1 MLAWRSAFGTVA
13 RSIKLYCNVDDK
25 KTIDFFFPSTLR
37 KKKIPSERRYS
48 RACQRDS
55 IWNVLANYFSV
66 LSVFP
71 CDGISV
77 RARARVYLETR
88 TSSKRSEERKKEKKK
103 KLNDAFRY
111 IRRVHVSFLERTK
124 GQNTLYAPPPP
135 PSLPHCSC
143 PFVLRR
149 WTDR

>member
-37 KKKIPSERRYS
+37 KKKNPKRASLLKSVPTRFHLERFSQLFFRS
-48 RACQRDS
+48 FRFS
-55 IWNVLANYFSV
+55 LGWNLGA
-66 LSVFP
+66 
-71 CDGISV
+71 
-77 RARARVYLETR
+77 RARACIL
-88 TSSKRSEERKKEKKK
+88 KREQVLKGVRRERKKKKK